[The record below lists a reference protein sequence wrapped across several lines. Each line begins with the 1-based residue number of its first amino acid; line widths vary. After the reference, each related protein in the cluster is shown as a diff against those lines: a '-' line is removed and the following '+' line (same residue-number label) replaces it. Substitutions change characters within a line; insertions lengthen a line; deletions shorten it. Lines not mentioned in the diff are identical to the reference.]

1 MRRTAAESYL
11 RRSGDRELRAFNPTA
26 GEAEEGLQSEFIEPV
41 DYGSRMNATKLITA
55 AASLPVHGWK
65 SLVLGRVANTHVKL
79 FRVDRAGLPTELHP
93 AWAESLIM
101 IEGEIRL
108 DLGGEIHRLQAGDHV
123 YIPAGTPH
131 SILPGGHGAFLL
143 VDPDGLV

>member
-1 MRRTAAESYL
+1 MRAPS
-11 RRSGDRELRAFNPTA
+11 PV
-26 GEAEEGLQSEFIEPV
+26 PV
-41 DYGSRMNATKLITA
+41 DYRSRMNATNLSAA
-55 AASLPVHGWK
+55 AASLPAHGWK

-79 FRVDRAGLPTELHP
+79 FRVDPAGLPVERHP
-93 AWAESLIM
+93 DWAESLIM
-101 IEGEIRL
+101 IEGEIHL
-108 DLGGEIHRLQAGDHV
+108 ELGPERHRLRAGDHL